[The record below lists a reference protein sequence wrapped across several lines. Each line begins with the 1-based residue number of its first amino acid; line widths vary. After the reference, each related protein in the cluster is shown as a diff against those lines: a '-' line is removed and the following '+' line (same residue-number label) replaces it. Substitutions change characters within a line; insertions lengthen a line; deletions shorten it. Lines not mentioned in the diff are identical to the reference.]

1 MAESTAPNKVIK
13 TQRLILREAR
23 QLDLAAMF
31 ALYSNKLVMQF
42 WYVSPQALIQRHG
55 RL

>member
-13 TQRLILREAR
+13 TQRLTLREAR
-23 QLDLAAMF
+23 QFDLGAMY

-42 WYVSPQALIQRHG
+42 WYVCLQTLVHHQSTL
-55 RL
+55 